1 MSCSQQSNE
10 RDPFKMLVRSHHV
23 FFLRTLQWI
32 LILLSIKAKF
42 LTRPTR
48 PFIIWVPIS
57 LKLLLL
63 LLSSLLTPLPPPGL
77 LALPG
82 TCQALSHLR
91 NVAFA
96 ASSPSHRQSCG
107 NTLSSMFTRD
117 FLNKVYPKTPFKI
130 LTPNSVFLILT
141 LLFLFSP

>member
-82 TCQALSHLR
+82 TCQA
-91 NVAFA
+91 F
-96 ASSPSHRQSCG
+96 
-107 NTLSSMFTRD
+107 
-117 FLNKVYPKTPFKI
+117 
-130 LTPNSVFLILT
+130 LT
-141 LLFLFSP
+141 LGMLHLLLRHLPTDNHVVTPSLQCSHVTFSIRSTPKPLSKF